1 MSFGVVAAVGGGML
15 VGSMLGGGP
24 DAPDYT
30 GMNNAAEANA
40 QISKEALDWYKK
52 VYTDN
57 APARE
62 KAADYAHQIADQQLA
77 SSQLN
82 DSISRDY
89 WDYQKGTFRPLEQG
103 IVADAQAYDTAARRE
118 AKASQATADVGM
130 QVALAKQAQDRD
142 LTRKGVAPG
151 SGKMLT
157 MSNQMALG
165 EAAAKAGAA
174 NKAREQVE
182 VQGYARK
189 MDAANLGR
197 NLASNQATSAGVALN
212 AGNSA
217 VSNAGVPLTQS
228 NQAVQTAGQG
238 FNTAISANN
247 SAGSLY
253 GQAAQLSNQDS
264 GLMSALGGVAGM
276 YAGSASGSS
285 AITSGLQS
293 IKALS
298 DKGAKKNIK
307 PVNDE
312 QALDAVKATPVSR
325 WNYKP
330 GRGDGGSHIGPM
342 AQHVKATMGEQA
354 APGGK
359 QIDLI
364 TMGGMNMAATAAL
377 ARKVDKLTKKVEGG
391 QA

>member
-1 MSFGVVAAVGGGML
+1 MCSDSPDMSGVNA
-15 VGSMLGGGP
+15 
-24 DAPDYT
+24 
-30 GMNNAAEANA
+30 AAEANA
-40 QISKEALDWYKK
+40 DIAKEALSWYQKI
-52 VYTDN
+52 YAEN
-57 APARE
+57 APARD
-62 KAADYAHQIADQQLA
+62 KAADYAYQISDQQLA

-103 IVADAQAYDTAARRE
+103 IVADAQAYDTPERRE

-130 QVALAKQAQDRD
+130 QVALAKQARDRD
-142 LTRKGVAPG
+142 LMRKGVAPG

-182 VQGYARK
+182 VQGYART

-253 GQAAQLSNQDS
+253 GQAAQLSNQDN

-285 AITSGLQS
+285 AITSGLS
-293 IKALS
+293 SLKAMS
-298 DKGAKKNIK
+298 DKNAKKNVK

-312 QALDAVKATPVSR
+312 QALEAVKATPVSS

-330 GRGDGGSHIGPM
+330 GQGDGGSHIGPM
-342 AQHVKATMGEQA
+342 AQHVRKTMGEQA

-364 TMGGMNMAATAAL
+364 TMNGMNMAATAAL